1 MLGDDAMISTI
12 DTLLETAYAQE
23 QAAADTWR
31 RILEPFVP
39 EDSLAVASNPREMDL
54 AGTSGVG
61 SGASV
66 ACLWKTKE
74 YSFDIIGLHE
84 EINDFYEYI
93 RPKPCEVRM
102 RLEVINNLKAI
113 INSKWPEAQVYVFGS
128 VQTHLFLPTS
138 DVDVVVWGQ
147 WQSLPPLFTLEEEI
161 KRADIADAHS
171 ILVLDKAK
179 VPIIKL
185 THKVTRLKVD
195 ISFNTE
201 SGIQSVRVT
210 RHFIQVYPI
219 LPKLLFVIKHF
230 LTERGLN
237 EVYTGGIGSYSL
249 VLLIVS
255 FLQLHPRKAATD
267 EDTNLGVLLIE
278 FFELYGRHFNY
289 RQTGIEVREGGR
301 YFPKSEWIHPQSL
314 SDGILCVVDPV
325 VPTDNT
331 ARGSYNILRVKLAF
345 EHAHVVLSQ
354 AVLHREKHIES
365 RKTVLGLIVSVTDKA
380 KKHREW
386 VSHNWTNDPIGAPP
400 QLPTSSPNQPSF
412 ADFLPP
418 FLAQPPPQQQWY
430 PMQHQQHHQVPMMIP
445 YHPEHLQFSNAGNRS
460 SMEHPLSPTNE

>member
-1 MLGDDAMISTI
+1 MI
-12 DTLLETAYAQE
+12 DTLLETAYGQE

-31 RILEPFVP
+31 RILEPSVSA
-39 EDSLAVASNPREMDL
+39 DSLAVTSNPREMDL

-61 SGASV
+61 NGASV
-66 ACLWKTKE
+66 ACPWKTKE
-74 YSFDIIGLHE
+74 YSFDVIGLHE

-102 RLEVINNLKAI
+102 RLEVISNLRSI
-113 INSKWPEAQVYVFGS
+113 INSKWPEAEVFVFGS

-147 WQSLPPLFTLEEEI
+147 WQSLPPLYTLEEEI
-161 KRADIADAHS
+161 QRAEIADTHS

-201 SGIQSVRVT
+201 SGIQSVHVT
-210 RHFIQVYPI
+210 RNFIQIYPI

-237 EVYTGGIGSYSL
+237 EVYTGGVGSYSL

-267 EDTNLGVLLIE
+267 DDTNLGVLLIE

-289 RQTGIEVREGGR
+289 RQTGIEVRGGGR

-325 VPTDNT
+325 APTDNT
-331 ARGSYNILRVKLAF
+331 ARGSYHFLRVKLAF
-345 EHAHVVLSQ
+345 EHAFLVLSQ
-354 AVLHREKHIES
+354 AVLNRESEIKS
-365 RKTVLGLIVSVTDKA
+365 RKTVLSLILSVSDKA

-386 VSHNWTNDPIGAPP
+386 VSQGWSNDPINALP
-400 QLPTSSPNQPSF
+400 QLPTTSPNEPSF

-418 FLAQPPPQQQWY
+418 YHAQVPQQQWY
-430 PMQHQQHHQVPMMIP
+430 PMQQHQQVMFRYQ
-445 YHPEHLQFSNAGNRS
+445 PEPHRISNAGNLS
-460 SMEHPLSPTNE
+460 NTEHPLSPTNE